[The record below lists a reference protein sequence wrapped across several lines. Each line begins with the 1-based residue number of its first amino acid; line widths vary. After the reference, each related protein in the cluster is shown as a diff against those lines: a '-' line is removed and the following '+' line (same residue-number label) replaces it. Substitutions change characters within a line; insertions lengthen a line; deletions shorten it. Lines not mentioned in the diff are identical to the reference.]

1 MMFLAKYWRVLAI
14 AAGVALFA
22 AYSWHLAR
30 EGDKRGYQRAQ
41 TEMSQRISE
50 ANAATAALEQ
60 RQREQSQKAAQAWES
75 KRNELQSQVD
85 GLLAR
90 KPVVR
95 LCKPAG
101 GAPLPGA
108 STTPAGSH
116 DAAGASF
123 DTVSVGQDIGPAAVV
138 LAAECERYRQQ
149 LSALQSWVSDTFE
162 RQGGDRP

>member
-1 MMFLAKYWRVLAI
+1 VISAAFLLRYGKVLAV
-14 AAGVALFA
+14 VAVVGAIL
-22 AYSWHLAR
+22 AYHTIQL
-30 EGDKRGYQRAQ
+30 DKAEQRGYDRATAEMAQRVAQ
-41 TEMSQRISE
+41 

-95 LCKPAG
+95 LCKPASG
-101 GAPLPGA
+101 TPVPGA
-108 STTPAGSH
+108 GSAASRPD

-123 DTVSVGQDIGPAAVV
+123 DTVSMGQDIGPAAVV
-138 LAAECERYRQQ
+138 LAAECERYRSQ
-149 LSALQSWVSDTFE
+149 LGALQAWVNEALSL
-162 RQGGDRP
+162 